1 MRRFSPLLLPLV
13 TGCVEPPPVC
23 PAASLH
29 VVESAPSGLLDKV
42 ALASEAS
49 GASGFV
55 GISEALL
62 SEGDRAGDF
71 FAPPAKAC
79 FVVYARATEGV
90 RDLDL
95 FVFGDDGSALASDEG
110 GSAQGAIMICPPF
123 PERVF
128 ASARV
133 ASGAGRVAIGAHS
146 VPVDRAVAV
155 AGAVNAR
162 VPGEESG
169 RLESW
174 PGLEL
179 KLAAHRKRLGANWED
194 IRRFATV
201 VDPRAATRATVP
213 IAAQTCIDVLAVPSE
228 EVPSLELMVE
238 GESGRVV
245 ARGEA
250 HGRDR
255 ALVMCSELGESVTLV
270 LRPRNT
276 SGHVALIV
284 GKSRGLIAPELAS
297 SVVVRRATPKGTAE
311 AAREAFE
318 AELGDL
324 WGKPSAVG
332 KGVAVVGARVSVP
345 VKLPAGCSRIDV
357 HAGEPLGPF
366 DVGLWT
372 NDGVLLGE
380 SAAGLRATVVACTDK
395 PVEARLDVGSE
406 GRPGPFVAERRTLA
420 TPPAALLAHP
430 LAVARLFERLRGLD
444 EPTPIE
450 LATAVAVELPA
461 RRRLDTTFE
470 LVAGECLEP
479 VVALDDETSGGID
492 LRLVNEASSDNIL
505 GRGRFVASQRLCLG
519 EAARVRLE
527 LRADHGP
534 QKGLLLVRRS
544 KP

>member
-1 MRRFSPLLLPLV
+1 
-13 TGCVEPPPVC
+13 
-23 PAASLH
+23 LH
-29 VVESAPSGLLDKV
+29 VVDAAPSDLLDKI
-42 ALASEAS
+42 ALAAEAS
-49 GASGFV
+49 GAGKFV
-55 GISEALL
+55 AISDALL
-62 SEGDRAGDF
+62 SEGDRVGDF
-71 FAPPAKAC
+71 FAPSSKEC
-79 FVVYARATEGV
+79 FIVYARASDGV

-110 GSAQGAIMICPPF
+110 GSAQSAIMICPPF
-123 PERVF
+123 PGRVF

-133 ASGAGRVAIGAHS
+133 ASGAGRVAIGAHP
-146 VPVDRAVAV
+146 VPVNRAVAV

-179 KLAAHRKRLGANWED
+179 KLAAHRKQLGASWED

-238 GESGRVV
+238 ADDGRVV

-270 LRPRNT
+270 LRPRST

-284 GKSRGLIAPELAS
+284 GKSRGAVAPELSS
-297 SVVVRRATPKGTAE
+297 SVAVRRATPKGTAE
-311 AAREAFE
+311 QAREAFV
-318 AELGDL
+318 AELGSL
-324 WGKPSAVG
+324 WGKPTAVG
-332 KGVAVVGARVSVP
+332 KGVALVGSRVSLP
-345 VKLPAGCSRIDV
+345 VKLPAGCSRLDV

-372 NDGVLLGE
+372 DDGVLLGE
-380 SAAGLRATVVACTDK
+380 SAAGRRATVVACREK
-395 PVEARLDVGSE
+395 AVEARLDVGSD
-406 GRPGPFVAERRTLA
+406 GRPGPFIVERRTLT

-430 LAVARLFERLRGLD
+430 LALSRLFERLRGLD
-444 EPTPIE
+444 EPTPSE
-450 LATAVAVELPA
+450 LATAVSLELPA
-461 RRRLDTTFE
+461 RRRVDTTFE
-470 LVAGECLEP
+470 LGADECLEP
-479 VVALDDETSGGID
+479 VVALDDESNGGID
-492 LRLVNEASSDNIL
+492 LRLANEASSDNVL
-505 GRGRFVASQRLCLG
+505 GRGRFVASQRLCVS